1 MKMEGVIEEIIMD
14 QKKIQPIIVKFQNGE
29 IEEEKAKKM
38 QVGLFRDPNENNKTL
53 LSMSN
58 GKMVYKGYR
67 PDQKKEQTYTM
78 LAIRNKNTGK
88 VKLIQAERWLLGP
101 VLDKEANTDDALD
114 KNRAI
119 HLNALN
125 KQFGS
130 KKAKRRT
137 EQYEKMQVNPE
148 DVKEDLEKK
157 IHIPPCNRDATSV
170 EEVYSAYDILPKDQL
185 LILAAKHE
193 EIVKLER
200 KNAFFVGTLANLMK
214 LPADS
219 KRNEKIA
226 ILEFIYSTCQWLCL
240 PIKTPKKL
248 LDELCPT
255 SPEIR
260 SFIIKNYSVMSAN
273 GRTRPTTIRDK
284 GFVHCLILG
293 LMISDY
299 TLNLELFATMI
310 SGKTGLKKL
319 NELARII
326 GARSSKDNTL
336 NIVLK
341 LPLPPQ
347 QSLGKLEDSERMSIL
362 TPLLQTGWT
371 LQVKRDAIYKEFLF
385 KDFNEA
391 FGFMTRVALKAE
403 KMDHHPEWFN
413 VYNKVN
419 VTLSS
424 HDVNGLSQRDIKMA
438 HFIDEVAN
446 LKVDSVKEN

>member
-148 DVKEDLEKK
+148 DVKEDLEKSVANINVK
-157 IHIPPCNRDATSV
+157 EADLTLQNIEDPLEIHIPPCNRDATSV

-347 QSLGKLEDSERMSIL
+347 QSL
-362 TPLLQTGWT
+362 
-371 LQVKRDAIYKEFLF
+371 VKR
-385 KDFNEA
+385 
-391 FGFMTRVALKAE
+391 GR
-403 KMDHHPEWFN
+403 
-413 VYNKVN
+413 NKR
-419 VTLSS
+419 
-424 HDVNGLSQRDIKMA
+424 G
-438 HFIDEVAN
+438 
-446 LKVDSVKEN
+446 